1 MKTVKLL
8 KDKSTYSQAGYTLTE
23 LLITLSILSMLV
35 LLPIIYLP
43 ASMNTY
49 KTKEIAD
56 QFKEDILLAQH
67 IAMSRGETIIIRI
80 MANQN
85 QYQIMNL
92 GGKVYFIRPFTVENM
107 SFSSHSLP
115 RIEIQFLDNGNPRF
129 SGTMHLNIQK
139 ETYAYT
145 ILLGKG
151 RVHYRKL

>member
-8 KDKSTYSQAGYTLTE
+8 KDKSTYSQAGYTFTE
-23 LLITLSILSMLV
+23 LLITLSIFSMLV

-43 ASMNTY
+43 TSMTTY

-67 IAMSRGETIIIRI
+67 LAMSRGEMVTIKISGPKKEYRI
-80 MANQN
+80 
-85 QYQIMNL
+85 L
-92 GGKVYFIRPFTVENM
+92 GNKEVFLERPFADENM
-107 SFSSHSLP
+107 AFASSTLP
-115 RIEIQFLDNGNPRF
+115 NIEIVYLANGNPRF

-139 ETYAYT
+139 ESYAYT